1 MRYLKYLTEDA
12 VSKALDIPEPDV
24 GGKYPDEKVKRYIQI
39 IDAGIKAMTKRD
51 ESEANDAIVADL
63 RDKKSKWKNVKK
75 ETKPTKTKLELP
87 PDQEEEPQEEPPPP
101 QDQEEPPIKPPPNE
115 SELLKFLSKKML

>member
-1 MRYLKYLTEDA
+1 MKFQNYLKEDA

-24 GGKYPDEKVKRYIQI
+24 GGKYPAEKVKRYVQD
-39 IDAGIKAMTKRD
+39 IDAGIQAMTKRD

-63 RDKKSKWKNVKK
+63 RDKKNKWKNVKK

-87 PDQEEEPQEEPPPP
+87 PDQDQEEEPPPP
-101 QDQEEPPIKPPPNE
+101 QSQDQEEEPPPRE
-115 SELLKFLSKKML
+115 SKLFGLFKKML